1 MKRLIHIWACL
12 TLAYCQPAPST
23 AAEPGEDDKGNPIV
37 RLTVQE
43 ALMCNQ
49 GGGCA
54 LITEGAL
61 RSHMM
66 QAYQAGYRA
75 AIEAAIKDRAKQC
88 GRDA

>member
-1 MKRLIHIWACL
+1 MNRAALIL
-12 TLAYCQPAPST
+12 SVLLAQCQPVP

-43 ALMCNQ
+43 ALLCNQ

-61 RSHMM
+61 RAHMM

-75 AIEAAIKDRAKQC
+75 AVEAAIKDRSAPKC
-88 GRDA
+88 GLDA

>member
-1 MKRLIHIWACL
+1 MRPAAALVL
-12 TLAYCQPAPST
+12 VLAQCQPVP

>member
-1 MKRLIHIWACL
+1 MKRLIHVWVCVA
-12 TLAYCQPAPST
+12 LAYCQPAPSV

-66 QAYQAGYRA
+66 QAYQAGYRSA
-75 AIEAAIKDRAKQC
+75 VEAAMKDRKQC

>member
-1 MKRLIHIWACL
+1 MRPAAALVL
-12 TLAYCQPAPST
+12 VLAQCQPVP

-75 AIEAAIKDRAKQC
+75 AVEAALKERKQC
-88 GRDA
+88 GREA

>member
-1 MKRLIHIWACL
+1 MKRLIHVWVCVA
-12 TLAYCQPAPST
+12 LAHCQPVP

-37 RLTVQE
+37 RLNVQE

-66 QAYQAGYRA
+66 QAYQAGYRSA
-75 AIEAAIKDRAKQC
+75 VEAALKDRKQC

>member
-1 MKRLIHIWACL
+1 MRPAAALVLVMAQ
-12 TLAYCQPAPST
+12 CQPAP

-61 RSHMM
+61 RAHMT
-66 QAYQAGYRA
+66 QAYRAGYRA
-75 AIEAAIKDRAKQC
+75 AVEAVLKERAAPKC
-88 GRDA
+88 ERGV

>member
-1 MKRLIHIWACL
+1 MRPAAALVL
-12 TLAYCQPAPST
+12 VLAHCQPVP

-75 AIEAAIKDRAKQC
+75 AIKDRAKQC